1 MPITKFSIATSGQ
14 IYSFLLG
21 NLYMEGVVGVEDN
34 SRPVVRLRKD
44 FYAFSANI
52 LANTLFKGEHS
63 MLEYTLYV
71 DVWLLRLSCNFVFEY
86 LLLWATAT
94 ITHTQTTAFR
104 LVLGSLIG
112 TVHYLLYL
120 AASVGLIPLYGLWRF
135 FPVVVLVS
143 AAMLFAA
150 FYPISWRKLLTAAG
164 YFYTIG
170 FVAAGMGLASAY
182 LFGTGDAPAFTLGT
196 LVSILAILLI
206 AELGW
211 GIVHERVV
219 RAVYRVPV
227 EISCDGQKIKM
238 TALVDTGN
246 HLKDPLNRQSVII
259 VDAQALKNMLP
270 PDVFAITLSLA
281 AGDPA
286 ALEQLTELQ
295 TWRTRL
301 RLIPFNSI
309 GRTNGMMLGF
319 RPDEVKI
326 GARSLLG
333 DFQPTVALHPYNL
346 DPHGEYS
353 ALVPPHLLEDSL
365 QVEGGEAYATTSSD
379 IPS

>member
-1 MPITKFSIATSGQ
+1 
-14 IYSFLLG
+14 
-21 NLYMEGVVGVEDN
+21 
-34 SRPVVRLRKD
+34 
-44 FYAFSANI
+44 
-52 LANTLFKGEHS
+52 

-71 DVWLLRLSCNFVFEY
+71 DVWLLRLGCNFIFEY

-94 ITHTQTTAFR
+94 ITRTQTTSMR
-104 LVLGSLIG
+104 LILGSLIG

-120 AASVGLIPLYGLWRF
+120 AASVGLIPLYGLLRF
-135 FPVVVLVS
+135 FPVVLLISV
-143 AAMLFAA
+143 AMLFAA
-150 FYPISWRKLLTAAG
+150 FYPMAWRRLLIAAG

-182 LFGTGDAPAFTLGT
+182 LFGSANAPAFALGT

-211 GIVHERVV
+211 GIVHERMV
-219 RAVYRVPV
+219 RAIYRVPV

-246 HLKDPLNRQSVII
+246 HLKDPLSRQSVII
-259 VDAQALKNMLP
+259 VESQAVKTMLP
-270 PDVFAITLSLA
+270 PDVFAIMLSLEE
-281 AGDPA
+281 GDPH
-286 ALEQLTELQ
+286 ALERLTRLKA
-295 TWRTRL
+295 WRTRL

-333 DFQPTVALHPYNL
+333 DFQPTIAIHPYSL

-353 ALVPPHLLEDSL
+353 ALVPPHLVENSL
-365 QVEGGEAYATTSSD
+365 QVVEGGEAYATTSSD
-379 IPS
+379 LQP